1 MLLEPIDQFLS
12 RIDIQQR
19 FQRRF
24 QRVEFLLIG
33 WPVINNI
40 FDVLNFDCGYHLSFG
55 CLDDKVVKVV
65 TVA

>member
-19 FQRRF
+19 FQR
-24 QRVEFLLIG
+24 VEFLLIG
-33 WPVINNI
+33 WPVINNV
-40 FDVLNFDCGYHLSFG
+40 FDVLKFDCGYHLSFG